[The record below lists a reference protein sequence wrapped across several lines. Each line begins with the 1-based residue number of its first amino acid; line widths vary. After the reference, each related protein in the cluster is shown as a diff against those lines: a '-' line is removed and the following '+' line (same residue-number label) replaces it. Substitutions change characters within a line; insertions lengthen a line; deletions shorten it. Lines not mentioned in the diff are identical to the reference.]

1 MNVSDDARVVSSFES
16 LMATKLKSTG
26 FSLPPIAKSRSRQA
40 GNHLSRYRGRGLNFE
55 EFRHYQMGDDIRSI
69 DWNVTQRMLEP
80 HVRVQSEEKDL
91 PVVLLVDQRSSMFF
105 SSVDT
110 MKSVAAAQVAAC
122 CAWKVLKDS
131 DRIGALIFSNEQLYW
146 HKPQRHSA
154 HVARILQSLALANQ
168 GLSRAEQKT
177 KEVAGSGL
185 SDALSKL
192 TQQKLKGCLI
202 VMISDFNDATEQ
214 DVQRIKWLKKHNDLM
229 GIAVNDP
236 MELELQFPQPIHIS
250 DGDWQ
255 LLADT
260 SLNEKLHRYNQVTQ
274 QGYQDIHQLLSAGG
288 VDVVR
293 LDTSGN
299 HIADF
304 IQKMSG
310 GYRVR

>member
-1 MNVSDDARVVSSFES
+1 MNVSDDVRVVSSFES

-131 DRIGALIFSNEQLYW
+131 DRIGALIFSNDQLYW

-154 HVARILQSLALANQ
+154 HVAASRQRRSKSGSHRKQSYLHPTTRAFSLEQ
-168 GLSRAEQKT
+168 LS
-177 KEVAGSGL
+177 
-185 SDALSKL
+185 SKCAW
-192 TQQKLKGCLI
+192 TC
-202 VMISDFNDATEQ
+202 
-214 DVQRIKWLKKHNDLM
+214 RC
-229 GIAVNDP
+229 
-236 MELELQFPQPIHIS
+236 
-250 DGDWQ
+250 
-255 LLADT
+255 
-260 SLNEKLHRYNQVTQ
+260 
-274 QGYQDIHQLLSAGG
+274 
-288 VDVVR
+288 
-293 LDTSGN
+293 
-299 HIADF
+299 
-304 IQKMSG
+304 
-310 GYRVR
+310 

>member
-1 MNVSDDARVVSSFES
+1 MNISNDARVVSSFES
-16 LMATKLKSTG
+16 LMATKLNSTG
-26 FSLPPIAKSRSRQA
+26 FSLPPLSKSRSRQA

-80 HVRVQSEEKDL
+80 YVRVQSEEKDL
-91 PVVLLVDQRSSMFF
+91 PVILLIDQRSSMYF

-110 MKSVAAAQVAAC
+110 MKSVVAAQVAAC

-131 DRIGALIFSNEQLYW
+131 DRIGALIFSNDKQYW

-154 HVARILQSLALANQ
+154 HVARILQSLALVNQ
-168 GLSRAEQKT
+168 GLSR
-177 KEVAGSGL
+177 KEPKAKEGVAFGL
-185 SDALSKL
+185 SSALNKL

-214 DVQRIKWLKKHNDLM
+214 DVQRIKWLKQHNDFM

-236 MELELQFPQPIHIS
+236 MELELEFTQPIYIS
-250 DGDWQ
+250 DGEWQ
-255 LLADT
+255 LLVDT
-260 SLNEKLHRYNQVTQ
+260 SLNEKLDQYNQATKQ
-274 QGYQDIHQLLSAGG
+274 AYQDIHQLLSAGG

-304 IQKMSG
+304 VQKMSG

>member
-1 MNVSDDARVVSSFES
+1 MNPFDDARVVTSFES
-16 LMATKLKSTG
+16 LMAMKLKSTG
-26 FSLPPIAKSRSRQA
+26 FSLPPMAKSRSRQA

-69 DWNVTQRMLEP
+69 DWNVTQRMREP
-80 HVRVQSEEKDL
+80 YVRVQSEEKDL
-91 PVVLLVDQRSSMFF
+91 PVVLLIDQRSSMFF

-122 CAWKVLKDS
+122 CAWKVSKDG
-131 DRIGALIFSNEQLYW
+131 DRIGALIFSNDQLHW

-154 HVARILQSLALANQ
+154 HVSRIIQSLASANQ
-168 GLSRAEQKT
+168 ALSRPDDKD
-177 KEVAGSGL
+177 KNRVRSGL
-185 SDALSKL
+185 SDALTKL
-192 TQQKLKGCLI
+192 IKQKLKGSLI

-214 DVQRIKWLKKHNDLM
+214 DVQRIKWLKQHNDLM
-229 GIAVNDP
+229 GVAVNDL
-236 MELELQFPQPIHIS
+236 MEFELQFSQPIHIS
-250 DGDWQ
+250 DGEWQ

-260 SLNEKLHRYNQVTQ
+260 SLNQKLHRYNQMTQ

-288 VDVVR
+288 IDVVR
-293 LDTSGN
+293 LDTSGH

-304 IQKMSG
+304 VKKMSG